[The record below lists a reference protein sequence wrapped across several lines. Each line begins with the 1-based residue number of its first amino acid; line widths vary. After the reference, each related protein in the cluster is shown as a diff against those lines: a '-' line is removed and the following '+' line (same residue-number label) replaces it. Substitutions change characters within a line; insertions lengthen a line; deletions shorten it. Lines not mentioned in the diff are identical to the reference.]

1 MAKDA
6 PLVLELDGIDVT
18 VTHPGKV
25 MFADLGLTKRD
36 LVEYFLAVAPGAL
49 AGVAG
54 RPMALRR
61 FVKGT
66 NDKPFYQKRAPE
78 PRPEWIETVDF
89 RYPSGGVASEIVVR
103 DVAALIWVVNLN
115 CVDLHPHAVRANDLA
130 HPDELRIDL
139 DPVPGVPWAMVRDVA
154 LVVREVLDDHGLV
167 GFPKTSGSRG
177 MHIYV
182 RLAGTWTF
190 TQVRTAGLALAREV
204 ARRAPDIATAE
215 WWKEDRHGVF
225 IDYNQ
230 NAKDRTTASA
240 YSLRPTP
247 DARVSAPLTWDEVP
261 TCDPGDYTFH
271 TVPARFAEIGDPA
284 AGLDACPGQLDSLL
298 TLAKEQKA
306 AGMTEPAATRTKAP
320 SRTGPPAA
328 ATDAIRPTGRR
339 QSKMP
344 LVEIARAADVDT
356 AMAGLA
362 RWKARHPQVVAHL
375 EPADVLVDAMRGR
388 SSTWTRIRVNLR
400 HVPQELRPAQE
411 PLESDYDP
419 REGVRRD
426 Q

>member
-6 PLVLELDGIDVT
+6 PLVLELDGLDVT
-18 VTHPGKV
+18 VTHPDKV
-25 MFADLGLTKRD
+25 IFPGPGLTKRD
-36 LVEYFLAVAPGAL
+36 IVEYFLAVAPGAL

-61 FVKGT
+61 FVRGT

-103 DVAALIWVVNLN
+103 DVAQLIWVINLN
-115 CVDLHPHAVRANDLA
+115 CVDLHPHAVRAEDLA

-154 LVVREVLDDHGLV
+154 LVAREVLADHGLV

-177 MHIYV
+177 MHIYT

-261 TCDPGDYTFH
+261 SCEPGEFTFR
-271 TVPARFAEIGDPA
+271 TVPERFAAIGDPA
-284 AGLDACPGQLDSLL
+284 AGIDKAPGDLTSLL
-298 TLAKEQKA
+298 ALAKAQKA
-306 AGMTEPAATRTKAP
+306 AGMKEPAPTRTTAP
-320 SRTGPPAA
+320 SRAGPPAA
-328 ATDAIRPTGRR
+328 GSGAIRPTGRR

-344 LVEIARAADVDT
+344 LIEIARAADVDT
-356 AMAGLA
+356 AMAGLE
-362 RWKARHPQVVAHL
+362 RWKARHPDVVAHL
-375 EPADVLVDAMRGR
+375 AAPDVLVDAMRGR
-388 SSTWTRIRVNLR
+388 SSTWTRIRVNLQ
-400 HVPQELRPAQE
+400 HVPQELRPEQE

-419 REGVRRD
+419 WEGLRRD

>member
-6 PLVLELDGIDVT
+6 PWELEVDGFDVT
-18 VTHPGKV
+18 VTHPDKV
-25 MFADLGLTKRD
+25 IFPELALTKRE
-36 LVEYFLAVAPGAL
+36 LVGYFLAVAPGAL
-49 AGVAG
+49 AAVGG

-66 NDKPFYQKRAPE
+66 GEKPFYQKRAPE
-78 PRPEWIETVDF
+78 PRPEWIETVEF

-103 DVAALIWVVNLN
+103 DTAQLIWVVNLN
-115 CVDLHPHAVRANDLA
+115 CVDLHPHAVRADDLR

-154 LVVREVLDDHGLV
+154 LVVREVLTDHGLV

-182 RLAGTWTF
+182 RLAGEWTF

-204 ARRAPDIATAE
+204 ERRAGDIATSQ

-240 YSLRPTP
+240 YSARPTP

-261 TCDPGDYTFH
+261 TCEPDDFTVYTM
-271 TVPARFAEIGDPA
+271 PARFAALGDLA
-284 AGLDACPGQLDSLL
+284 ADLDASPGRPDSLL
-298 TLAKEQKA
+298 ALAKEQAA
-306 AGMTEPAATRTKAP
+306 AGMKEPAPTRTKARP
-320 SRTGPPAA
+320 AGPPKAA
-328 ATDAIRPTGRR
+328 GTSRR
-339 QSKMP
+339 KSTMP
-344 LVEIARAADVDT
+344 LVEIARAADEAT
-356 AMAGLA
+356 AREGLD
-362 RWKARHPQVVAHL
+362 RWKARHPDTVTHL
-375 EPADVLVDAMRGR
+375 KPADVLVDSMRGR
-388 SSTWTRIRVNLR
+388 SSTWTRIRVNLQ
-400 HVPQELRPAQE
+400 HVPEDLRPPQE

-419 REGVRRD
+419 WSPRD
-426 Q
+426 S